1 MSDLSSALYCGAV
14 THRRV
19 RPRVHQLRYRIF
31 NILIDLDELAF
42 LDKRLRFFSLNRFNL
57 FSFHERDHGDGSL
70 TGLRQQIERH
80 LKHGGM
86 AGEPGAIRVLCM
98 PRILGYVFNPL
109 SIFFCHAKDGSL
121 TAILYE
127 VNNTFGERHSY
138 LIPASQD
145 ESGVVTQSCDKR
157 FHVSPFMD
165 IAMQYAFRVSPPAEN
180 VVVAVN
186 GSDAEGLMI
195 ATVFSG
201 LRQPLSDRSLF
212 NAFFSYPLLTLKV
225 VIGIHWEA
233 LKLWR
238 KGIGLRPHPV
248 APGDAVTIVRGPKD

>member
-1 MSDLSSALYCGAV
+1 MSDFSSALYRGAV

-19 RPRVHQLRYRIF
+19 RPRAHYLRYSIF
-31 NILIDLDELAF
+31 NILLDLDELPS
-42 LDKRLRFFSLNRFNL
+42 LHRQLRLFSLNRFNL
-57 FSFHERDHGDGSL
+57 FSFHERDHGDGSR
-70 TGLRQQIERH
+70 TGLRKQIELH
-80 LKHGGM
+80 LEH
-86 AGEPGAIRVLCM
+86 AGIKQPGAIRVLCM

-109 SIFFCHAKDGSL
+109 SIFFCHTRDGSL
-121 TAILYE
+121 NAILYE

-145 ESGVVTQSCDKR
+145 QTGEVTQSCDKC

-165 IAMQYAFRVSPPAEN
+165 IAMRYAFRVSPPADN
-180 VVVAVN
+180 VAVAVD
-186 GSDAEGLMI
+186 GSDTDGLMI

-201 LRQPLSDRSLF
+201 QRQPLSDGSLF
-212 NAFFSYPLLTLKV
+212 KAFFSYPLLTLKV

-238 KGIGLRPHPV
+238 KGIGLRPHPA
-248 APGDAVTIVRGPKD
+248 APHEGITIVRGSKF